1 MGSYVCK
8 NIQGWF
14 VAVAR
19 NKLETCIN
27 KCLSNLHFIKLIIW
41 HLIILLSVW
50 ESMGTVHFI
59 PT

>member
-1 MGSYVCK
+1 MGSCLQKYSVLL
-8 NIQGWF
+8 
-14 VAVAR
+14 VATAR

-27 KCLSNLHFIKLIIW
+27 TCSSKLYFIKLILW

-59 PT
+59 LK